1 MKNCEVKWK
10 KNQAGN
16 QRRMIP
22 RIANDGRN
30 NELEKMRKEL
40 GAIGGAGHLWE
51 NDKNTSWPRFSGWS
65 KN

>member
-1 MKNCEVKWK
+1 
-10 KNQAGN
+10 
-16 QRRMIP
+16 MIP

-40 GAIGGAGHLWE
+40 GAIGGAGHFWE
-51 NDKNTSWPRFSGWS
+51 NDKDTSRPRFSGWS